1 MQIDFKLFVQEKHV
15 FFKANMCSLSEF
27 DEKTNHIKI
36 SKLLN
41 FEWNGCKGKNH
52 LFKLIC

>member
-41 FEWNGCKGKNH
+41 FE
-52 LFKLIC
+52 